1 LPTFQRS
8 TLPRS
13 NLQRSTFNLQPSTF
27 HLQRSTFNAPTFSRS
42 HVQRSTFVTPQLP
55 GVQRL
60 KSPLEGFSPGVHLRG
75 RCHGDRIGG
84 RPARSVLSG
93 AVSTAR
99 LSSYQHFNVQR
110 SHVPT
115 FPRSHVQRSH
125 VPTFH
130 LQRSTFNVPTFN
142 LQRSHV
148 PPSTFNVQRSHVLTF
163 PRSTFNVRNS
173 SAAWRS
179 AIEIASGR
187 LFAGRPPAWT
197 LPRRPHRRSPGAKR
211 PLRCG
216 FNRTPEQL
224 PTFQRSTLPRSHVQR
239 STLPRSHVQRS
250 TFNAPTFPRSTFNLQ
265 RSTFNVQP
273 STFNLQR
280 STFNVQRSHVLTF
293 PRSTFNVRNSSVA
306 WRSAIEIASGRL
318 FAGRPPAWTLPR
330 RPHRRSPGAKRPLR
344 CGFNRTPE
352 QLPTFQRST
361 LPRSHVQRSTL
372 PRSHVQR
379 STFNAPTFPRSTF
392 NLQRSTFNVQPSTFN
407 LQRSTFNVQ
416 RSHVLTLPRSTFNVR
431 NSSATWRSAIEI
443 ASGRLFAGRPP
454 AWTLPRRPHRRSP
467 GAKRPLRRG
476 FNRTPEQLP
485 TFQRSTLPRST
496 FNVRNSS
503 VAWRSAIEI
512 ASGRLFAGR
521 PPAWTLPRRPHRRSP
536 GAKRPLRRGFNRTP
550 EQLPTFQR
558 STLPRSHVPTFNAPT
573 FPRSTFNVQR
583 STFQPSTFNVP
594 TFHLQ
599 RSTFQPST
607 FNVQRSTFNV
617 PPSTFNVPTFNL
629 QRSHVP
635 TFNVQPSTFN
645 LQRSTFNP
653 HSRTGTPRSARYCL
667 TSRIV

>member
-293 PRSTFNVRNSSVA
+293 PRSTFNVRNSSA
-306 WRSAIEIASGRL
+306 TWRSAIEIASGRL

-344 CGFNRTPE
+344 RGFNRTPE

-361 LPRSHVQRSTL
+361 LPRSHVQRS
-372 PRSHVQR
+372 H
-379 STFNAPTFPRSTF
+379 APTF
-392 NLQRSTFNVQPSTFN
+392 
-407 LQRSTFNVQ
+407 
-416 RSHVLTLPRSTFNVR
+416 PRSTFNVR

-496 FNVRNSS
+496 FNV
-503 VAWRSAIEI
+503 
-512 ASGRLFAGR
+512 
-521 PPAWTLPRRPHRRSP
+521 
-536 GAKRPLRRGFNRTP
+536 
-550 EQLPTFQR
+550 
-558 STLPRSHVPTFNAPT
+558 
-573 FPRSTFNVQR
+573 
-583 STFQPSTFNVP
+583 
-594 TFHLQ
+594 
-599 RSTFQPST
+599 
-607 FNVQRSTFNV
+607 QRSTFNLQR
-617 PPSTFNVPTFNL
+617 STFNL

-635 TFNVQPSTFN
+635 TFNVQ
-645 LQRSTFNP
+645 RS
-653 HSRTGTPRSARYCL
+653 
-667 TSRIV
+667 